1 MTFHLA
7 DIMDLEYLLA
17 LDEQVDTPE
26 QTRAVAARDRDIFRQ
41 LDAADMS
48 DADLLLSWLSF
59 RKLVFFDQAG
69 HKGQARLPGRVY
81 AGLWRWMAYGLAF
94 FGGLAGLALSYTF
107 LAYHGVRP
115 VNVALFFS
123 IFILVPAVLFLVTL
137 AGLVIRRFRR
147 SGPGHGVFYTLVSGF
162 LFRMLPRLLEK
173 IWARTGKVETGK
185 DKAFL
190 DEVIFFINSK
200 KNAYGFLFFWPVVIL
215 VSVFALFFSFG
226 ALGGTL
232 FRVAVSDVAFGWQST
247 LAATPSVVHDLVSL
261 VSFPWAAWVPDYL
274 SGPTPA
280 QIEGSR
286 IILKQG
292 IASLSTGD
300 LVSWWPF
307 LCLGMVFYAVLPR
320 LVLIAGAVAAQRMC
334 LHRFDF
340 HQPRFR
346 RLLVR
351 MKSPV
356 MDIGFT
362 ETSGDLHAF
371 KPVQPQE
378 HRPRQKH
385 QDHQDHLPDHP
396 GHAIHYTADSNVQP
410 RQNKTENQ
418 VSGTG
423 AGVAADMVIGTPA
436 VVLAPASIWDKD
448 ALDRIL
454 QLLRRQFLLDVH
466 TVIPIALDPDTDPGL
481 LTPAILDGA
490 DPVVLL
496 QEVWQPPIRG
506 LLHYLVQ
513 LKQGVLHDK
522 NLWVLLTRAP
532 EEENPGVADGDM
544 DFTVWQTSV
553 GKLGYPDILVE
564 RIRP

>member
-1 MTFHLA
+1 MTFHLT
-7 DIMDLEYLLA
+7 DIMDLDYLLA
-17 LDEQVDTPE
+17 LDEQAETPE
-26 QTRAVAARDRDIFRQ
+26 QTRAVAARDRDIFRH
-41 LDAADMS
+41 LDAEDMS
-48 DADLLLSWLSF
+48 DADLVLSWLSF

-69 HKGQARLPGRVY
+69 HKGQSLLPGRVY
-81 AGLWRWMAYGLAF
+81 AGLWRWMGFGLAF

-162 LFRMLPRLLEK
+162 LFRVLPGLLEK
-173 IWARTGKVETGK
+173 ILVKTGKVETGK
-185 DKAFL
+185 DKASL
-190 DEVIFFINSK
+190 EEVLLFIRGK
-200 KNAYGFLFFWPVVIL
+200 KDAYGFLFFWPVMIL
-215 VSVFALFFSFG
+215 VSLFALFFSLG

-247 LAATPSVVHDLVSL
+247 LAATPLVVHDLVSL
-261 VSFPWAAWVPDYL
+261 VSFPWADWVPEYL

-307 LCLGMVFYAVLPR
+307 LCIGMVFYAVLPR
-320 LVLIAGAVAAQRMC
+320 LVLIAGAAAAQRMC
-334 LHRFDF
+334 LNRLDF

-362 ETSGDLHAF
+362 EASRDLHGTRY
-371 KPVQPQE
+371 QE
-378 HRPRQKH
+378 DTKAQHI
-385 QDHQDHLPDHP
+385 QDK
-396 GHAIHYTADSNVQP
+396 T
-410 RQNKTENQ
+410 QNPAPN
-418 VSGTG
+418 TG
-423 AGVAADMVIGTPA
+423 DGVAADAVIGTPA
-436 VVLAPASIWDKD
+436 VVLAPASIWDKE
-448 ALDRIL
+448 ALDPIL
-454 QLLRRQFLLDVH
+454 LLLRRQFLLDVH
-466 TVIPIALDPDTDPGL
+466 TVIPIALDPDTDHRL
-481 LTPAILDGA
+481 LTPEILDGA
-490 DPVVLL
+490 DPVILL

-513 LKQGVLHDK
+513 LKQGVLKDK

-532 EEENPGVADGDM
+532 EEKNPGVADKDI

-553 GKLGYPDILVE
+553 AKLGYPDILVE